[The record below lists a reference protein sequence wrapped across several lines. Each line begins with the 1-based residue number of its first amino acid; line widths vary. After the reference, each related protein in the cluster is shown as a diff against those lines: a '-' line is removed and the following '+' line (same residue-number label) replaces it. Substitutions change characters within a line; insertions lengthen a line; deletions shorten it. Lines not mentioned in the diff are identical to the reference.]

1 MNLNKIPLH
10 QFWGDKVTF
19 MPPLDVIMSKF
30 LSPAQLDYARRLDL
44 PCMILLPYKSSTPSW
59 EKCHYKMVH
68 DIYQN
73 SAYTFTCTLVLKGG
87 SHSQVTFK
95 LEKLFRNRKA
105 VLLYKA
111 GEAYSFYA
119 LPDATSTG
127 DWVQTG
133 INPYDLTWNGL

>member
-19 MPPLDVIMSKF
+19 IPHSAVTWPKY
-30 LSPAQLDYARRLDL
+30 LSPAQLDYAQRLDL

-73 SAYTFTCTLVLKGG
+73 SAHSFTGTLVLQGG
-87 SHSQVTFK
+87 SHSMATFK

-111 GEAYSFYA
+111 GEEYSFYA
-119 LPDATSTG
+119 LPDAPSTG
-127 DWVQTG
+127 DWPLTG
-133 INPYDLTWNGL
+133 VSIFTA

>member
-19 MPPLDVIMSKF
+19 APPLGVIMSKF
-30 LSPAQLDYARRLDL
+30 LSPAQLAYSRRLDL

-68 DIYQN
+68 GIYQK
-73 SAYTFTCTLVLKGG
+73 SAHSFTGTLVLQGG
-87 SHSQVTFK
+87 SHSMATFK

-105 VLLYKA
+105 VLLYKE
-111 GEAYSFYA
+111 GEAHSFYA
-119 LPDATSTG
+119 MPDAPSTG
-127 DWVQTG
+127 DWPLTG
-133 INPYDLTWNGL
+133 VSIFTA